1 LKNSPEVKTRF
12 VTLSII
18 LAASPLWPVAAQN
31 QAPQPQAAPIAAPA
45 SPLTPEQIAS
55 LREQLD
61 VLKKTVEGRFSEMN
75 RSAGAVF
82 RQAAGDPKAAVE
94 LYAKCYREVNFVR
107 EGKPDSD
114 YRDWEDKEKDNLR
127 DPRFIQGLL
136 VQLRYLALS
145 CDAAEAK
152 ELDAV
157 FPSLLAHVESLTK
170 LTELPSQQ
178 ALQGINQSVFAQAYE
193 LDELL
198 SRNRGWEMSPFD
210 IPGIYEKT
218 ILPHLRAKA
227 PGQLMAAWDRRISQ
241 QTQMVGFIST
251 LQQKGGRDDRKASEN
266 QTRQI
271 ENGRGGAVIRA
282 HNEIDFKETTLPEL
296 QWNRLRDMA
305 RYVDQTQGLAGMLT
319 FLREKME
326 HPKIADWLQDMQT
339 FVAELGAGPA
349 ASAPTTFIPAAP
361 PAPVIPAAV
370 APAPVSKPGVPRGL
384 E

>member
-1 LKNSPEVKTRF
+1 MKMRY
-12 VTLSII
+12 VTLSVV
-18 LAASPLWPVAAQN
+18 LALLPLTPGTAQN
-31 QAPQPQAAPIAAPA
+31 QAPRPQTEPVAPIAAPA
-45 SPLTPEQIAS
+45 SPLTAEQIAS
-55 LREQLD
+55 LREQ
-61 VLKKTVEGRFSEMN
+61 VEALKKTVEGRFSEMN

-82 RQAAGDPKAAVE
+82 RQAASDPKAAVE
-94 LYAKCYREVNFVR
+94 LYAKCYREVHFVR
-107 EGKPDSD
+107 EGKPDAD
-114 YRDWEDKEKDNLR
+114 YRDWEDKQKDTFR

-145 CDAAEAK
+145 CEAAEAK

-157 FPSLLAHVESLTK
+157 FPTLLAHVESLTK

-178 ALQGINQSVFAQAYE
+178 ALQGINQSVFAQAYD
-193 LDELL
+193 LDGLL
-198 SRNRGWEMSPFD
+198 SRNRGWEMVPFD

-241 QTQMVGFIST
+241 QTQMVGFISA
-251 LQQKGGRDDRKASEN
+251 LQHKGGRDDRKAAEN

-271 ENGRGGAVIRA
+271 ENGRGGGVIRA
-282 HNEIDFKETTLPEL
+282 HGEIDFKETTLPEL
-296 QWNRLRDMA
+296 QWARLRDMA

-319 FLREKME
+319 FLREKVE

-339 FVAELGAGPA
+339 FVAELGAGPV
-349 ASAPTTFIPAAP
+349 APPPTSFTPSAP
-361 PAPVIPAAV
+361 PAPPVVPAAV
-370 APAPVSKPGVPRGL
+370 AIPAAKPGVPRGL